1 MKRFEKSLGRLLNSK
16 DVLGVGRGTISREK
30 AQKVYSK
37 SDLTLHLLV
46 CVLRKVAGWI
56 ALAKLIIEHIG
67 FVPIASVGEECAIK
81 RSRFREEV
89 KEGRHGRGHPNE
101 GEHC

>member
-16 DVLGVGRGTISREK
+16 YVLGVGRGTISREK

-56 ALAKLIIEHIG
+56 ALAKLIIEHIV
-67 FVPIASVGEECAIK
+67 FVPIASVGEEVCDQTFEI
-81 RSRFREEV
+81 S
-89 KEGRHGRGHPNE
+89 
-101 GEHC
+101 

>member
-1 MKRFEKSLGRLLNSK
+1 MSRGVASDQHLLKIRTS
-16 DVLGVGRGTISREK
+16 VLGVGRGTISREK
-30 AQKVYSK
+30 AQNVDSK

-67 FVPIASVGEECAIK
+67 FV
-81 RSRFREEV
+81 
-89 KEGRHGRGHPNE
+89 
-101 GEHC
+101 